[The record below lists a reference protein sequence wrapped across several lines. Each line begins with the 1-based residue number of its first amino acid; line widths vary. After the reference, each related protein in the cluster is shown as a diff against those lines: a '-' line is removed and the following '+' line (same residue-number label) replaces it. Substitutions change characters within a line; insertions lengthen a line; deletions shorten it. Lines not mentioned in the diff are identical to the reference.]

1 MLNSETT
8 QITIY
13 TTSWCGPC
21 KSAKRFL
28 SDQGFDFTEI
38 DIEKENMTR
47 DDLFDKTGGRTVPQI
62 IINGTTI
69 GGYDDLVKQP
79 QFYSMVYNRF

>member
-38 DIEKENMTR
+38 DIEKENISRQDMESMTKG
-47 DDLFDKTGGRTVPQI
+47 LTVPQI
-62 IINGTTI
+62 IINSEPI
-69 GGYDDLVKQP
+69 GGFEDLLEYFRQ
-79 QFYSMVYNRF
+79 N

>member
-1 MLNSETT
+1 MLSPKTT

-38 DIEKENMTR
+38 DIEKENINREEMESMT
-47 DDLFDKTGGRTVPQI
+47 KGPTVPQI
-62 IINGTTI
+62 VINSEPI
-69 GGYDDLVKQP
+69 GGFEDLLEYFK
-79 QFYSMVYNRF
+79 